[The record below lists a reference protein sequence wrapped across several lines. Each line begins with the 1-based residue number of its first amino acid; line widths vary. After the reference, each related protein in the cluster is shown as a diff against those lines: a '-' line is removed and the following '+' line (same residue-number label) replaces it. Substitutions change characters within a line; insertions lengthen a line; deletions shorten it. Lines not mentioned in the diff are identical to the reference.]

1 MDNLHA
7 LSINIQRRE
16 KELDMQAAKKNRSQT
31 EMKAKERSREVRRQE
46 TEPTISNGSQ
56 IPEESE
62 SGGPIQNQPQAKQ
75 IGSAQ

>member
-16 KELDMQAAKKNRSQT
+16 KELDMQAAKKGRSQT
-31 EMKAKERSREVRRQE
+31 EMKAKEKPRAVRRQE
-46 TEPTISNGSQ
+46 TELTASNGSQ

-62 SGGPIQNQPQAKQ
+62 SGGPIQNQTQPKQ
-75 IGSAQ
+75 IGSVQ